1 MALARTIHADLLRVF
16 LLTLVSL
23 FAIPAA
29 TLVFTEYALRSQDAA
44 FLQSVEKRIAADT
57 RLSAADKAEATAFYR
72 SHPLSK
78 ACDATAPEDKN
89 FHDKVCSP
97 YSMQWQFHWA
107 DRAAI
112 WTIVL
117 GAALLAAALV
127 LGALAFANRGLRY
140 ASFVAGW
147 RLMTVSS
154 AVEVVLQ
161 SAMIVWL
168 SFWLTAY
175 FWQSY
180 YVKLIAIAGIAAAA
194 AVFYAIYTLFKK
206 LPSGNE
212 IDGELIGQADAPRLW
227 ERIRQLAG
235 RVQTAPPDQ
244 IVAGIDTNFF
254 VTEAP
259 CEVRGQTLHGRTL
272 FVSIPLLRVL
282 DQTEADAVLAHE
294 LAHLGGGDTRSSAAL
309 GPKLLQFDQ
318 YTWKMRG
325 AGLTIV
331 AHYLLRL
338 YRMIFAFA
346 LARDSRER
354 EYKADR
360 VAAGLTAPSAI
371 VQSLIKISAYA
382 SYRNDVEEKLFAQN
396 RQHDGALGIAGF
408 VAAGLPPYAGSDAF
422 IEAMK
427 TAGVPHPYDSHP
439 PLLERMRNVGHHVPE
454 SDYGAI
460 VATAPQASWADF
472 IETAGAIEQRMWS
485 DYEQRFVQNHELSL
499 AYRYEPATE
508 EERAVVLRHFP
519 PISFALK
526 NGNRIDIS
534 YAGLHPSAEGAA
546 QIPWDEVKGL
556 TYKDSSFGD
565 TLIVTHHDKGLIG
578 ARTTKVK
585 LGLGK
590 QKEHFKAAVGHY
602 WQRHQVMR
610 AQQQQQRK
618 EQALE
623 SSTAHQ

>member
-1 MALARTIHADLLRVF
+1 MALARTIHADLFRVF

-29 TLVFTEYALRSQDAA
+29 TLVFTEYALRTEDAE
-44 FLQSVEKRIAADT
+44 FLQAIEKRIASDT
-57 RLSAADKAEATAFYR
+57 RLSAGDKAQATEFYR
-72 SHPLSK
+72 SHPLSR
-78 ACDATAPEDKN
+78 ACSATAPEDKN

-97 YSMQWQFHWA
+97 YSMHWQFHWA
-107 DRAAI
+107 DRAAG
-112 WTIVL
+112 WTLVL

-154 AVEVVLQ
+154 ALEVALQ
-161 SAMIVWL
+161 GAMLVWL
-168 SFWLTAY
+168 SFWVTAY
-175 FWQSY
+175 FWHSY
-180 YVKLIAIAGIAAAA
+180 YVKLIIIAGIAAAV

-206 LPSGNE
+206 LPFGNE
-212 IDGELIGQADAPRLW
+212 IEGEVVAEADAPRLW
-227 ERIRQLAG
+227 ERIRQLAA
-235 RVQTAPPDQ
+235 RVKTAPPDQ

-259 CEVRGQTLHGRTL
+259 CEVGGRTLQGRTL

-282 DQTEADAVLAHE
+282 DQSEADAVLAHE

-318 YTWKMRG
+318 YTWKMREG
-325 AGLTIV
+325 GLSIV

-354 EYKADR
+354 EYKADS
-360 VAAGLTAPSAI
+360 VAASLTAPGAI
-371 VQSLIKISAYA
+371 VQSLIKIAAYA
-382 SYRNDVEEKLFAQN
+382 SYRNDVERKLFAQD

-408 VAAGLPPYAGSDAF
+408 VAAGLPPYANSDAF
-422 IEAMK
+422 VETMK
-427 TAGVPHPYDSHP
+427 TADVPHPYDSHP

-454 SDYGAI
+454 SAYGAI
-460 VATAPQASWADF
+460 VATAPAASWADD
-472 IETAGAIEQRMWS
+472 IETAAAIEQRLWS

-519 PISFALK
+519 PVAFALK
-526 NGNRIDIS
+526 NGENIEVS
-534 YAGLHPSAEGAA
+534 HAGLRQSVDGGST
-546 QIPWDEVKGL
+546 IGWDEVKNL
-556 TYKDSSFGD
+556 TFQDNTFGD
-565 TLIVTHHDKGLIG
+565 LLVVTHHDKGMLG

-585 LGLGK
+585 VGGLGK
-590 QKEHFKAAVGHY
+590 QKENFKGAVGRY
-602 WQRHQVMR
+602 WQRHQIMR
-610 AQQQQQRK
+610 AQQQQQ
-618 EQALE
+618 QE
-623 SSTAHQ
+623 SPQP

>member
-1 MALARTIHADLLRVF
+1 MAIARTVHADLFRVF

-29 TLVFTEYALRSQDAA
+29 TLVFTEYVLRTEDAD
-44 FLQSVEKRIAADT
+44 FLQGIEKRIASDT
-57 RLSAADKAEATAFYR
+57 RLSAEEKAQTSEFYR

-78 ACDATAPEDKN
+78 ACSATAEEDRE
-89 FHDKVCSP
+89 FHDKVCRP
-97 YSMQWQFHWA
+97 NSMYWHFHWA

-112 WTIVL
+112 WTLAL

-127 LGALAFANRGLRY
+127 LGALAFVNRGLRY

-161 SAMIVWL
+161 SAMLVWL

-212 IDGELIGQADAPRLW
+212 IEGELVSEADAPRLW
-227 ERIRQLAG
+227 ERIRQLAT
-235 RVQTAPPDQ
+235 RVKTAPPDQ
-244 IVAGIDTNFF
+244 VIAGIDTNFF

-259 CEVRGQTLHGRTL
+259 CQVGGRTLNGRTL

-282 DQTEADAVLAHE
+282 DQAEADAVLAHE

-309 GPKLLQFDQ
+309 GPKLQQFDQ

-325 AGLTIV
+325 GGLTIV

-360 VAAGLTAPSAI
+360 VSAGLTAPAAI

-382 SYRNDVEEKLFAQN
+382 SYRNDVEQKLFEQN

-408 VAAGLPPYAGSDAF
+408 VAAGLPPYANSEAF
-422 IEAMK
+422 IETMK
-427 TAGVPHPYDSHP
+427 TADVPHPYDTHP
-439 PLLERMRNVGHHVPE
+439 PLLERMRNVNHHVPE
-454 SDYGAI
+454 SAYGAI
-460 VATAPQASWADF
+460 VATAPGASWADD
-472 IETAGAIEQRMWS
+472 IETAAAIEHRLWS

-508 EERAVVLRHFP
+508 EEHAVVLRHFP
-519 PISFALK
+519 PVKFALK
-526 NGNRIDIS
+526 NGESIEVS
-534 YAGLHPSAEGAA
+534 HAGLHQSVDGGSTVG
-546 QIPWDEVKGL
+546 WDEVKDL
-556 TYKDSSFGD
+556 TYQDNTFGD
-565 TLIVTHHDKGLIG
+565 ILVVTHHDKGMLG

-585 LGLGK
+585 VAGLGK
-590 QKEHFKAAVGHY
+590 QKEDFKAAVGRY
-602 WQRHQVMR
+602 WQRHQIMR
-610 AQQQQQRK
+610 SQQQ
-618 EQALE
+618 EQA
-623 SSTAHQ
+623 SS

>member
-1 MALARTIHADLLRVF
+1 MAIARTIHADLFRVF

-29 TLVFTEYALRSQDAA
+29 TLVFTEYVLRTEDAD
-44 FLQSVEKRIAADT
+44 FLQAIEKRIASDT
-57 RLSAADKAEATAFYR
+57 RLSAEDKAQTTAFYR

-78 ACDATAPEDKN
+78 ACEATAEEDRE
-89 FHDKVCSP
+89 FHDKVCRP
-97 YSMQWQFHWA
+97 NSMYWHFHWA
-107 DRAAI
+107 DRAAL
-112 WTIVL
+112 WTLAL

-161 SAMIVWL
+161 SAMLVWL

-206 LPSGNE
+206 LPSDNE
-212 IDGELIGQADAPRLW
+212 IEGEVVAEADAPRLW
-227 ERIRQLAG
+227 ERIRQLAT
-235 RVQTAPPDQ
+235 RVKTAPPDQ

-259 CEVRGQTLHGRTL
+259 CQVGGRTLDGRTL

-282 DQTEADAVLAHE
+282 DQSEADAVLAHE

-309 GPKLLQFDQ
+309 GPKLQQFDQ

-325 AGLTIV
+325 GGLTIV

-360 VAAGLTAPSAI
+360 VSAGLTAPGAI

-382 SYRNDVEEKLFAQN
+382 SYRNDVERKLFEQN

-408 VAAGLPPYAGSDAF
+408 VAAGLPPYANSEAF
-422 IEAMK
+422 IETMK
-427 TAGVPHPYDSHP
+427 TADVPHPYDTHP

-454 SDYGAI
+454 SAYGAI
-460 VATAPQASWADF
+460 VATAPEASWADD
-472 IETAGAIEQRMWS
+472 IETAAAIEQRLWS

-499 AYRYEPATE
+499 AYRYEPATD

-519 PISFALK
+519 PVAFALK
-526 NGNRIDIS
+526 NDESVEVS
-534 YAGLHPSAEGAA
+534 YAGLHQSVDGGST
-546 QIPWDEVKGL
+546 IGWDEVKDL
-556 TYKDSSFGD
+556 TYQDNTFGD
-565 TLIVTHHDKGLIG
+565 MLVVTHHDTGMLG
-578 ARTTKVK
+578 ARTTQVKV
-585 LGLGK
+585 GGIGK
-590 QKEHFKAAVGHY
+590 QKENFKAVVGRY
-602 WQRHQVMR
+602 WQRHQIMR
-610 AQQQQQRK
+610 AQQKHEQ
-618 EQALE
+618 EQA
-623 SSTAHQ
+623 SS

>member
-1 MALARTIHADLLRVF
+1 MAFARTIHADLLRVF

-29 TLVFTEYALRSQDAA
+29 TLVFTEYALRSQDAE
-44 FLQSVEKRIAADT
+44 FLQSIEKRINTDA
-57 RLSAADKAEATAFYR
+57 RLNAADKAEATAFYR

-107 DRAAI
+107 DRAAL
-112 WTIVL
+112 WTLAL

-154 AVEVVLQ
+154 AIEVVLQ
-161 SAMIVWL
+161 SAMLVWL
-168 SFWLTAY
+168 SFWLTAF
-175 FWQSY
+175 FWHSY

-194 AVFYAIYTLFKK
+194 AVFYAVYTLFKK
-206 LPSGNE
+206 LPSVNA
-212 IDGELIGQADAPRLW
+212 IDGELIAEADAPRLW
-227 ERIRQLAG
+227 ARIRQLAG
-235 RVQTAPPDQ
+235 RVKTAPPDQ

-259 CEVRGQTLHGRTL
+259 IEVAGRTLNGRTL
-272 FVSIPLLRVL
+272 FVSLPLLRVL
-282 DQTEADAVLAHE
+282 DQSEADAVLAHE

-309 GPKLLQFDQ
+309 GPKLRQFDQ
-318 YTWKMRG
+318 YTWKMRSG
-325 AGLTIV
+325 GLTIV

-338 YRMIFAFA
+338 YRMIFEFA

-360 VAAGLTAPSAI
+360 VSAGLTAPSAI

-382 SYRNDVEEKLFAQN
+382 SYRNDVEQKLFAQN
-396 RQHDGALGIAGF
+396 RQHDGALGIARF
-408 VAAGLPPYAGSDAF
+408 VADGLPPYASSEAF
-422 IEAMK
+422 IETMK
-427 TAGVPHPYDSHP
+427 TADVPHPYDSHP
-439 PLLERMRNVGHHVPE
+439 PLLERMRNVDHHVPE
-454 SDYGAI
+454 SVYGAI
-460 VATAPQASWADF
+460 VATAPQATWADE
-472 IETAGAIEQRMWS
+472 IETAPAIEQRLWS
-485 DYEQRFVQNHELSL
+485 EYEQRFVQNHELAL

-508 EERAVVLRHFP
+508 EERIVVLRHFP
-519 PISFALK
+519 PLEFALK
-526 NGNRIDIS
+526 NNERIVVD
-534 YAGLHPSAEGAA
+534 YAGLHPSADGGSTIA
-546 QIPWDEVKGL
+546 WDEVKGL
-556 TYKDSSFGD
+556 TYKDGSFGD
-565 TLIVTHHDKGLIG
+565 TLIVTHHDKAMLG

-585 LGLGK
+585 VAGLGK
-590 QKEHFKAAVGHY
+590 QKDNFRGAVGHY

-610 AQQQQQRK
+610 AQQK
-618 EQALE
+618 EEKDQAP
-623 SSTAHQ
+623 

>member
-1 MALARTIHADLLRVF
+1 MAFARTIHADLLRVF

-29 TLVFTEYALRSQDAA
+29 TLVFTEYALRSQDAE
-44 FLQSVEKRIAADT
+44 FLQSIENRINTDA
-57 RLSAADKAEATAFYR
+57 RLNAADKAEATAFYR

-107 DRAAI
+107 DRAAL
-112 WTIVL
+112 WTLAL

-154 AVEVVLQ
+154 AIEVVLQ
-161 SAMIVWL
+161 SAMLVWL
-168 SFWLTAY
+168 SFWLTAF
-175 FWQSY
+175 FWHSY

-194 AVFYAIYTLFKK
+194 AVFYAVYTLFKK
-206 LPSGNE
+206 LPSVNA
-212 IDGELIGQADAPRLW
+212 IDGELIAEADAPRLW

-235 RVQTAPPDQ
+235 RVKTAPPDQ

-259 CEVRGQTLHGRTL
+259 IEVSGRALNGRTL
-272 FVSIPLLRVL
+272 FVSLPLLRVL
-282 DQTEADAVLAHE
+282 DQSEADAVLAHE

-309 GPKLLQFDQ
+309 GPKLRQFDQ
-318 YTWKMRG
+318 YTWKMRSG
-325 AGLTIV
+325 GLTIV

-338 YRMIFAFA
+338 YRMIFEFA

-354 EYKADR
+354 EYRADR
-360 VAAGLTAPSAI
+360 VSASLTAPSAI

-382 SYRNDVEEKLFAQN
+382 SYRNDVEQKLFAQN
-396 RQHDGALGIAGF
+396 RQHDGALGIARF
-408 VAAGLPPYAGSDAF
+408 VADGLPPYASSEAF
-422 IEAMK
+422 IETMK
-427 TAGVPHPYDSHP
+427 TADVPHPYDSHP
-439 PLLERMRNVGHHVPE
+439 PLLDRMRNVDHHVPE
-454 SDYGAI
+454 SVYGAI
-460 VATAPQASWADF
+460 VATAPEATWADE
-472 IETAGAIEQRMWS
+472 IETAPAIEQRLWS
-485 DYEQRFVQNHELSL
+485 EYEQRFVQNHELAL

-508 EERAVVLRHFP
+508 EERIVVLRHFP
-519 PISFALK
+519 PLEFALK
-526 NGNRIDIS
+526 NNERIVVD
-534 YAGLHPSAEGAA
+534 YAGLHPSADGGSTIA
-546 QIPWDEVKGL
+546 WDEVKGL
-556 TYKDSSFGD
+556 TYKDGSFGD
-565 TLIVTHHDKGLIG
+565 TLIVTHHDKAVLG

-585 LGLGK
+585 VAGLGK
-590 QKEHFKAAVGHY
+590 QKDNFRGAVGHY

-610 AQQQQQRK
+610 AQQK
-618 EQALE
+618 EEKEGENDPA
-623 SSTAHQ
+623 S

>member
-1 MALARTIHADLLRVF
+1 MAFARTIHADLLRVF

-29 TLVFTEYALRSQDAA
+29 TLVFTEYALRSQDAE
-44 FLQSVEKRIAADT
+44 FLQSIEKRINADA
-57 RLSAADKAEATAFYR
+57 RLNAADKAEATAFYR

-112 WTIVL
+112 WTLAL

-161 SAMIVWL
+161 SAMLVWL
-168 SFWLTAY
+168 SFWLTAF
-175 FWQSY
+175 FWHSY

-194 AVFYAIYTLFKK
+194 AVFYAVYTLFKK
-206 LPSGNE
+206 LPSVNA
-212 IDGELIGQADAPRLW
+212 IDGELIAQADAPRLW

-235 RVQTAPPDQ
+235 RVKTAPPDQ

-259 CEVRGQTLHGRTL
+259 IEVGGRTLNGRTL

-282 DQTEADAVLAHE
+282 DQSEADAVLAHE

-309 GPKLLQFDQ
+309 GPKLRQFDQ
-318 YTWKMRG
+318 YTWKMRSG
-325 AGLTIV
+325 GLTIV

-338 YRMIFAFA
+338 YRMIFEFA

-360 VAAGLTAPSAI
+360 VSAGLTAPSAI

-382 SYRNDVEEKLFAQN
+382 SYRNDVEQKLFAQN
-396 RQHDGALGIAGF
+396 RQHDGALGIARF
-408 VAAGLPPYAGSDAF
+408 VADGLPPYASSEAF
-422 IEAMK
+422 IETMK
-427 TAGVPHPYDSHP
+427 TADVPHPYDSHP
-439 PLLERMRNVGHHVPE
+439 PLLERMRNVDHHVPE
-454 SDYGAI
+454 SVYGAI
-460 VATAPQASWADF
+460 VATAPQATWADE
-472 IETAGAIEQRMWS
+472 IETAPAIEQRLWS
-485 DYEQRFVQNHELSL
+485 EYEQRFVQNHELSL
-499 AYRYEPATE
+499 AYRYEPANE
-508 EERAVVLRHFP
+508 EERIVVLRHFP
-519 PISFALK
+519 PLEFALK
-526 NGNRIDIS
+526 GGERIGVD
-534 YAGLHPSAEGAA
+534 YTGLHPSADGGSTIA
-546 QIPWDEVKGL
+546 WDEVKGL
-556 TYKDSSFGD
+556 TYKDGSFGD
-565 TLIVTHHDKGLIG
+565 TLIVTHHDKGMLG

-585 LGLGK
+585 VAGLGK
-590 QKEHFKAAVGHY
+590 QKDNFRGAVGHY
-602 WQRHQVMR
+602 WQRHQIMR
-610 AQQQQQRK
+610 AQQK
-618 EQALE
+618 EEDPA
-623 SSTAHQ
+623 S

>member
-1 MALARTIHADLLRVF
+1 MALARTIRTDLLRVF
-16 LLTLVSL
+16 ALTLVSL

-29 TLVFTEYALRSQDAA
+29 TLGFTEYALRSQDTA
-44 FLQSVEKRIAADT
+44 FLQSIEKRIAGDA
-57 RLSAADKAEATAFYR
+57 RLSPEDKAEATAFYR

-78 ACDATAPEDKN
+78 ACDATSPEDRN

-112 WTIVL
+112 WTIGL

-161 SAMIVWL
+161 GAMLVWL
-168 SFWLTAY
+168 SFWVTAY
-175 FWQSY
+175 FWHSY
-180 YVKLIAIAGIAAAA
+180 YIKLIAIAGIAAAA
-194 AVFYAIYTLFKK
+194 AVFYAVYTLFKK
-206 LPSGNE
+206 LPSDNE
-212 IDGELIGQADAPRLW
+212 IEGELVAEADAPRLW
-227 ERIRQLAG
+227 KRIRQLAA

-259 CEVRGQTLHGRTL
+259 CEVRGQALQGRTL

-354 EYKADR
+354 EHRADR

-382 SYRNDVEEKLFAQN
+382 SYRNDVERRLFEHD
-396 RQHDGALGIAGF
+396 RRHDGALGIAGF
-408 VAAGLPPYAGSDAF
+408 VAAGLPPYAGSEDF

-454 SDYGAI
+454 TAYGAI
-460 VATAPQASWADF
+460 VAAVPQASWADF
-472 IETAGAIEQRMWS
+472 IETAAVIEQRMWS
-485 DYEQRFVQNHELSL
+485 EYEQRFAQNHELSL

-519 PISFALK
+519 PVSFALK
-526 NGNRIDIS
+526 NGNRIDVS
-534 YAGLHPSAEGAA
+534 YSGLHPSADGAA
-546 QIPWDEVKGL
+546 PIPWDEVKGL

-565 TLIVTHHDKGLIG
+565 TLIVTHHDKRTLGG

-585 LGLGK
+585 LGGLGK
-590 QKEHFKAAVGHY
+590 QKEHFKAAAGHY

-610 AQQQQQRK
+610 AQQQQQ
-618 EQALE
+618 
-623 SSTAHQ
+623 HQQEPSPHH

>member
-29 TLVFTEYALRSQDAA
+29 TLVFTEYVLRTEDAE
-44 FLQSVEKRIAADT
+44 FLQAIEKRIASDT
-57 RLSAADKAEATAFYR
+57 RLSAEEKAQTSEFYR

-78 ACDATAPEDKN
+78 ACEATAEEDRE

-97 YSMQWQFHWA
+97 NSMYWHFHWA

-112 WTIVL
+112 WTLAL

-161 SAMIVWL
+161 SAMLVWL

-212 IDGELIGQADAPRLW
+212 IEGEVVAEADAPRLW
-227 ERIRQLAG
+227 ERIRQLAT
-235 RVQTAPPDQ
+235 RVKTAPPDQ

-259 CEVRGQTLHGRTL
+259 CQVGGRTLDGRTL

-282 DQTEADAVLAHE
+282 DQFEADAVLAHE

-309 GPKLLQFDQ
+309 GPKLQQFDQ
-318 YTWKMRG
+318 YTWKMRSG
-325 AGLTIV
+325 GLTIV

-360 VAAGLTAPSAI
+360 VSAGLTAPSAI

-382 SYRNDVEEKLFAQN
+382 SYRNDVERKLFAQN
-396 RQHDGALGIAGF
+396 QEHDGALGIAGF
-408 VAAGLPPYAGSDAF
+408 VAAGLPPYANSEAF
-422 IEAMK
+422 IETMK
-427 TAGVPHPYDSHP
+427 TADVPHPYDTHP

-454 SDYGAI
+454 SAYGAI
-460 VATAPQASWADF
+460 VATAPEASWADD
-472 IETAGAIEQRMWS
+472 IVTAAAIEQRLWS

-519 PISFALK
+519 PVAFALK
-526 NGNRIDIS
+526 NDESVEVS
-534 YAGLHPSAEGAA
+534 YTGLHQSVDGGST
-546 QIPWDEVKGL
+546 IGWDEVKNL
-556 TYKDSSFGD
+556 TYQDNAFGD
-565 TLIVTHHDKGLIG
+565 MLVVTHHDKGMLG

-585 LGLGK
+585 VGGIGK
-590 QKEHFKAAVGHY
+590 QKENFKAAVGRY
-602 WQRHQVMR
+602 WQRHQIMR
-610 AQQQQQRK
+610 AQQQQ
-618 EQALE
+618 EQA
-623 SSTAHQ
+623 SS

>member
-1 MALARTIHADLLRVF
+1 MAFARTIHADLLRVF

-29 TLVFTEYALRSQDAA
+29 TLVFTEYALRSQDAE
-44 FLQSVEKRIAADT
+44 FLQSIEKRINADA
-57 RLSAADKAEATAFYR
+57 RLNATDKAEATAFYR

-112 WTIVL
+112 WTLAL

-161 SAMIVWL
+161 SAMLVWL
-168 SFWLTAY
+168 SFWLTAF
-175 FWQSY
+175 FWHSY

-194 AVFYAIYTLFKK
+194 AVFYAVYTLFKK
-206 LPSGNE
+206 LPSVNA
-212 IDGELIGQADAPRLW
+212 IDGELIAQADAPRLW

-235 RVQTAPPDQ
+235 RVKTAPPDQ

-259 CEVRGQTLHGRTL
+259 IEVGGRTLNGRTL

-282 DQTEADAVLAHE
+282 DQSEADAVLAHE

-309 GPKLLQFDQ
+309 GPKLRQFDQ
-318 YTWKMRG
+318 YTWKMRSG
-325 AGLTIV
+325 GLTIV

-338 YRMIFAFA
+338 YRMIFEFA

-360 VAAGLTAPSAI
+360 VSAGLTAPSAI

-382 SYRNDVEEKLFAQN
+382 SYRNDVEQKLFAQN
-396 RQHDGALGIAGF
+396 RQHDGALGIARF
-408 VAAGLPPYAGSDAF
+408 VADGLPPYASSEAF
-422 IEAMK
+422 IETMK
-427 TAGVPHPYDSHP
+427 TADVPHPYDSHP
-439 PLLERMRNVGHHVPE
+439 PLLERMRNVDHHVPE
-454 SDYGAI
+454 SVYGAI
-460 VATAPQASWADF
+460 VATAPQATWADE
-472 IETAGAIEQRMWS
+472 IETAPAIEQRLWS
-485 DYEQRFVQNHELSL
+485 EYEQRFVQNHELSL
-499 AYRYEPATE
+499 AYRYEPANE
-508 EERAVVLRHFP
+508 EERIVVLRHFP
-519 PISFALK
+519 PLEFALK
-526 NGNRIDIS
+526 GGERIGVD
-534 YAGLHPSAEGAA
+534 YTGLHPSADGGSTIA
-546 QIPWDEVKGL
+546 WDEVKGL
-556 TYKDSSFGD
+556 TYKDGSFGD
-565 TLIVTHHDKGLIG
+565 TLIVTHHDKGMLG

-585 LGLGK
+585 VAGLGK
-590 QKEHFKAAVGHY
+590 QKDNFRDAVGRY
-602 WQRHQVMR
+602 WQRHQIMR
-610 AQQQQQRK
+610 AQQK
-618 EQALE
+618 EEDPA
-623 SSTAHQ
+623 S

>member
-1 MALARTIHADLLRVF
+1 MAFARTIHADLLRVF

-29 TLVFTEYALRSQDAA
+29 TLVFTEYALRSQDAE
-44 FLQSVEKRIAADT
+44 FLQSIENRINTDA
-57 RLSAADKAEATAFYR
+57 RLNAADKAEATAFYR

-107 DRAAI
+107 DRAAL
-112 WTIVL
+112 WTLAL
-117 GAALLAAALV
+117 GAALLTAALV

-161 SAMIVWL
+161 SAMLVWL
-168 SFWLTAY
+168 SFWLTAF
-175 FWQSY
+175 FWHSY

-194 AVFYAIYTLFKK
+194 AVFYAVYTLFKK
-206 LPSGNE
+206 LPSVNA
-212 IDGELIGQADAPRLW
+212 IDGELIVEADAPRLW

-235 RVQTAPPDQ
+235 RVKTAPPDQ

-259 CEVRGQTLHGRTL
+259 IEVSGRALNGRTL
-272 FVSIPLLRVL
+272 FVSLPLLRVL
-282 DQTEADAVLAHE
+282 DQSEADAVLAHE

-309 GPKLLQFDQ
+309 GPKLRQFDQ
-318 YTWKMRG
+318 YTWKMRSG
-325 AGLTIV
+325 GLTIV

-338 YRMIFAFA
+338 YRMIFEFA

-360 VAAGLTAPSAI
+360 VSASLTAPSAI

-382 SYRNDVEEKLFAQN
+382 SYRNDVEQKLFAQN
-396 RQHDGALGIAGF
+396 RQHDGALGIARF
-408 VAAGLPPYAGSDAF
+408 VADGLPPYASSEAF
-422 IEAMK
+422 IETMK
-427 TAGVPHPYDSHP
+427 TADVPHPYDSHP
-439 PLLERMRNVGHHVPE
+439 PLLERMRNVDHHVPE
-454 SDYGAI
+454 SVYGAI
-460 VATAPQASWADF
+460 VATPPEATWADE
-472 IETAGAIEQRMWS
+472 IETAPAIEQRLWS
-485 DYEQRFVQNHELSL
+485 EYEQRFVQNHELAL

-508 EERAVVLRHFP
+508 EERIVVLRHFP
-519 PISFALK
+519 PLEFALK
-526 NGNRIDIS
+526 NNERIVVD
-534 YAGLHPSAEGAA
+534 YAGLHPSADGGSTIA
-546 QIPWDEVKGL
+546 WDEVKGL
-556 TYKDSSFGD
+556 TYKDGSFGD
-565 TLIVTHHDKGLIG
+565 TLIVTHHDKAMLG

-585 LGLGK
+585 VAGLGK
-590 QKEHFKAAVGHY
+590 QKDNFRGAVGHY

-610 AQQQQQRK
+610 AQQK
-618 EQALE
+618 EEKEGENDPA
-623 SSTAHQ
+623 S

>member
-1 MALARTIHADLLRVF
+1 MALARTIHADLFRVF

-29 TLVFTEYALRSQDAA
+29 TLVFTEYALRSEDTE
-44 FLQSVEKRIAADT
+44 FLQAIEKRIASDA
-57 RLSAADKAEATAFYR
+57 RLSAGDKAQATEFYR

-78 ACDATAPEDKN
+78 ACSATAAEDKN

-97 YSMQWQFHWA
+97 YSMHWQFHWA
-107 DRAAI
+107 ERAAL
-112 WTIVL
+112 WTLAL

-154 AVEVVLQ
+154 AAEVALQ
-161 SAMIVWL
+161 SAMLVWL

-175 FWQSY
+175 FWHSY
-180 YVKLIAIAGIAAAA
+180 YVKLIIIAGIAAAVA
-194 AVFYAIYTLFKK
+194 GFYAIYTLFKK
-206 LPSGNE
+206 LPFGNE
-212 IDGELIGQADAPRLW
+212 IEGEVVAEADAPRLW
-227 ERIRQLAG
+227 ERIRQLAA
-235 RVQTAPPDQ
+235 RVKTAPPDQ

-259 CEVRGQTLHGRTL
+259 CDVGQTLNGRTL

-282 DQTEADAVLAHE
+282 DQSEADAVLAHE

-318 YTWKMRG
+318 YTWKMRAG
-325 AGLTIV
+325 GLTIV

-360 VAAGLTAPSAI
+360 VSASLTAPGAI

-382 SYRNDVEEKLFAQN
+382 SYRNDVEQKLFAQN

-408 VAAGLPPYAGSDAF
+408 VAAGLPPYAQSDAF
-422 IEAMK
+422 VEAMK
-427 TAGVPHPYDSHP
+427 TADVPHPYDSHP

-454 SDYGAI
+454 NAYGAI
-460 VATAPQASWADF
+460 VAAAPGASWADD
-472 IETAGAIEQRMWS
+472 IETAAAIEQRLWS

-519 PISFALK
+519 PVAFALK
-526 NGNRIDIS
+526 NGESIEVS
-534 YAGLHPSAEGAA
+534 HAGLRQSVDGGST
-546 QIPWDEVKGL
+546 IGWDEVKDL
-556 TYKDSSFGD
+556 TYQDNTFGD
-565 TLIVTHHDKGLIG
+565 VLVVTHHDKGVLG

-585 LGLGK
+585 VGGLGK
-590 QKEHFKAAVGHY
+590 QKEDFKGTVGRY
-602 WQRHQVMR
+602 WQRHQIMR
-610 AQQQQQRK
+610 AQQQQQ
-618 EQALE
+618 QD
-623 SSTAHQ
+623 SPQP

>member
-1 MALARTIHADLLRVF
+1 MALARTIHADLFRVF

-29 TLVFTEYALRSQDAA
+29 TLVFTEYALRTEDAE
-44 FLQSVEKRIAADT
+44 FLQAIEKRIASDT
-57 RLSAADKAEATAFYR
+57 RLSAGDKAQATEFYR

-78 ACDATAPEDKN
+78 ACSATAPEDKN

-97 YSMQWQFHWA
+97 YSMHWQFHWA
-107 DRAAI
+107 DRAAG
-112 WTIVL
+112 WTLVL

-154 AVEVVLQ
+154 ALEVALQ
-161 SAMIVWL
+161 GAMLVWL

-175 FWQSY
+175 FMQSY
-180 YVKLIAIAGIAAAA
+180 YVKLIIIAGIAAAV

-206 LPSGNE
+206 LPFGNE
-212 IDGELIGQADAPRLW
+212 IEGEVVAEADAPRLW
-227 ERIRQLAG
+227 ERIRQLAA
-235 RVQTAPPDQ
+235 RVKTAPPDQ

-259 CEVRGQTLHGRTL
+259 CEVGGRTLQGRTL

-282 DQTEADAVLAHE
+282 DQSEADAVLAHE

-318 YTWKMRG
+318 YTWKMREG
-325 AGLTIV
+325 GLSIV

-354 EYKADR
+354 EYKADS
-360 VAAGLTAPSAI
+360 VAASLTAPGAI
-371 VQSLIKISAYA
+371 VQSLIKIAAYA
-382 SYRNDVEEKLFAQN
+382 SYRNDVERKLFAQD

-408 VAAGLPPYAGSDAF
+408 VAAGLPPYANSDAF
-422 IEAMK
+422 VETMK
-427 TAGVPHPYDSHP
+427 TADVPHPYDSHP

-454 SDYGAI
+454 SAYGAI
-460 VATAPQASWADF
+460 VATAPAASWADD
-472 IETAGAIEQRMWS
+472 IETAAAIEQRLWS

-519 PISFALK
+519 PVAFALK
-526 NGNRIDIS
+526 NGENIEVS
-534 YAGLHPSAEGAA
+534 HAGLRQSVDGGST
-546 QIPWDEVKGL
+546 IGWDEVKNL
-556 TYKDSSFGD
+556 TFQDNTFGD
-565 TLIVTHHDKGLIG
+565 LLVVTHHDKGMLG

-585 LGLGK
+585 VGGLGK
-590 QKEHFKAAVGHY
+590 QKENFKGAVGRY
-602 WQRHQVMR
+602 WQRHQIMR
-610 AQQQQQRK
+610 AQQQQQ
-618 EQALE
+618 QE
-623 SSTAHQ
+623 SPQP

>member
-1 MALARTIHADLLRVF
+1 MALARTIHADLFRVF

-29 TLVFTEYALRSQDAA
+29 TLVFTEYVLRTEDAD
-44 FLQSVEKRIAADT
+44 FLQAIEKRIASDT
-57 RLSAADKAEATAFYR
+57 RLSAEQKAQTSEFYR

-78 ACDATAPEDKN
+78 ACGATAEEDRE
-89 FHDKVCSP
+89 FHDKVCRP
-97 YSMQWQFHWA
+97 NSMYWHFHWA

-112 WTIVL
+112 WTLAL

-161 SAMIVWL
+161 SAMLVWL

-206 LPSGNE
+206 LPWGNE
-212 IDGELIGQADAPRLW
+212 IEGELVAEADAPRLW
-227 ERIRQLAG
+227 ERIRQLAA
-235 RVQTAPPDQ
+235 RVKTTPPDQ
-244 IVAGIDTNFF
+244 VVAGIDTNFF

-259 CEVRGQTLHGRTL
+259 CQVGGQTLGGRTL

-282 DQTEADAVLAHE
+282 DQSEADAALAHE

-309 GPKLLQFDQ
+309 GPKLQQFDQ

-325 AGLTIV
+325 GGLTIV

-360 VAAGLTAPSAI
+360 VAAGLTAPAAI

-382 SYRNDVEEKLFAQN
+382 SYRNDVERKLFEQN

-408 VAAGLPPYAGSDAF
+408 VAAGLPPYANSEAF
-422 IEAMK
+422 IETMK
-427 TAGVPHPYDSHP
+427 TADVPHPYDTHP
-439 PLLERMRNVGHHVPE
+439 PLLERMRNVNHHVPE
-454 SDYGAI
+454 SAYGAI
-460 VATAPQASWADF
+460 VATAPGASWADD
-472 IETAGAIEQRMWS
+472 IETAAAIEQRLWS

-508 EERAVVLRHFP
+508 EEHAVVRRHFP
-519 PISFALK
+519 PIRFALK
-526 NGNRIDIS
+526 NDES
-534 YAGLHPSAEGAA
+534 VEVSHAGLHQSADGGST
-546 QIPWDEVKGL
+546 IGWDEVKNL
-556 TYKDSSFGD
+556 TYQDNTFGD
-565 TLIVTHHDKGLIG
+565 VLVVTHHDKGMLG

-585 LGLGK
+585 VAGIGK
-590 QKEHFKAAVGHY
+590 QKEDFKAAVGRY
-602 WQRHQVMR
+602 WQRHQIMR
-610 AQQQQQRK
+610 SQQQ
-618 EQALE
+618 EQA
-623 SSTAHQ
+623 SS

>member
-1 MALARTIHADLLRVF
+1 MALARTVHADLFRVF

-29 TLVFTEYALRSQDAA
+29 TLAFTEYALRSQDAE
-44 FLQSVEKRIAADT
+44 FLQAIEKRIANDS
-57 RLSAADKAEATAFYR
+57 RLTPAEKAEATGFYR
-72 SHPLSK
+72 SHQLSK
-78 ACDATAPEDKN
+78 ACDATAPEDRN

-147 RLMTVSS
+147 RLMTVSC

-161 SAMIVWL
+161 SAMLVWL

-175 FWQSY
+175 FWHSY
-180 YVKLIAIAGIAAAA
+180 YIKLIALAGIAAGA

-212 IDGELIGQADAPRLW
+212 IEGELVSQADAPRLW
-227 ERIRQLAG
+227 ERIRQLAA
-235 RVQTAPPDQ
+235 RVKTAPPDH

-259 CEVRGQTLHGRTL
+259 CEVKGRTLQGRTL
-272 FVSIPLLRVL
+272 FVSLPLLRVL

-318 YTWKMRG
+318 YTWKMRSG
-325 AGLTIV
+325 GLTIV

-360 VAAGLTAPSAI
+360 VAAGLTAPHAI

-382 SYRNDVEEKLFAQN
+382 SYRNDVERKLFEQD
-396 RQHDGALGIAGF
+396 REHDGALGIARF
-408 VAAGLPPYAGSDAF
+408 VADGLPPYASSPAF

-454 SDYGAI
+454 SAYGGI
-460 VATAPQASWADF
+460 VATAPQASWADE
-472 IETAGAIEQRMWS
+472 IETAHDIEQRLWS
-485 DYEQRFVQNHELSL
+485 EYEQRFVQNHELSL

-519 PISFALK
+519 PVGFELK
-526 NGNRIDIS
+526 NGERVDIS
-534 YAGLHPSAEGAA
+534 YEGMHPSANAA
-546 QIPWDEVKGL
+546 DGGSAIPWDEVKSL
-556 TYKDSSFGD
+556 TYKDGSFGD
-565 TLIVTHHDKGLIG
+565 TLIVTHHDKGMLG

-585 LGLGK
+585 LAGLGK
-590 QKEHFKAAVGHY
+590 QKENFKGVVGHY
-602 WQRHQVMR
+602 WRRHQIMR
-610 AQQQQQRK
+610 AQQQQQ
-618 EQALE
+618 Q
-623 SSTAHQ
+623 QQ

>member
-29 TLVFTEYALRSQDAA
+29 TLVFTEYALRSQDAE
-44 FLQSVEKRIAADT
+44 FLQAIEKRIAGDS
-57 RLSAADKAEATAFYR
+57 RLSSADKTEATEFYR

-78 ACDATAPEDKN
+78 ACDATAPEDRN

-127 LGALAFANRGLRY
+127 LGALAFANRGMRY

-161 SAMIVWL
+161 SAMLVWL

-180 YVKLIAIAGIAAAA
+180 YVKLIALAGIAAGA

-206 LPSGNE
+206 LPWGNE
-212 IDGELIGQADAPRLW
+212 IEGELISQADAPRLW

-235 RVQTAPPDQ
+235 RVKTTPPDQ

-259 CEVRGQTLHGRTL
+259 CEVKGRTFQGRTL
-272 FVSIPLLRVL
+272 FVSLPLLRVL

-318 YTWKMRG
+318 YTWKMRSG
-325 AGLTIV
+325 GLTIV

-338 YRMIFAFA
+338 YRMIFSFA

-360 VAAGLTAPSAI
+360 VAAGLTAPHAI

-382 SYRNDVEEKLFAQN
+382 SYRNDVERKLFAQN
-396 RQHDGALGIAGF
+396 REHDGALGIARF
-408 VAAGLPPYAGSDAF
+408 VADGLPPYASSDVF

-427 TAGVPHPYDSHP
+427 TADVPHPYDSHP

-454 SDYGAI
+454 SAYGAI
-460 VATAPQASWADF
+460 VATAPEASWADD
-472 IETAGAIEQRMWS
+472 IETAPAIEQRLWS
-485 DYEQRFVQNHELSL
+485 EYEQRFVQNHELSL

-519 PISFALK
+519 PVSFALK
-526 NGNRIDIS
+526 NGERIDIT
-534 YAGLHPSAEGAA
+534 YAGLHPGADGGST
-546 QIPWDEVKGL
+546 IGWDEVKGL

-565 TLIVTHHDKGLIG
+565 TLIVTHHDKGMLG

-585 LGLGK
+585 LAGLGK
-590 QKEHFKAAVGHY
+590 QKENFKAAVGHY
-602 WQRHQVMR
+602 WQRHQIMR
-610 AQQQQQRK
+610 AQQQRQQ
-618 EQALE
+618 QQ
-623 SSTAHQ
+623 S

>member
-1 MALARTIHADLLRVF
+1 MAFARTIHADLLRVF

-29 TLVFTEYALRSQDAA
+29 TLVFTEYALRSQDAE
-44 FLQSVEKRIAADT
+44 FLQSIENRINTDA
-57 RLSAADKAEATAFYR
+57 RLNAADKAEATAFYR

-107 DRAAI
+107 DRAAL
-112 WTIVL
+112 WTLAL

-154 AVEVVLQ
+154 AIEVVLQ
-161 SAMIVWL
+161 SAMLVWL
-168 SFWLTAY
+168 SFWLTAF
-175 FWQSY
+175 FWHSY

-194 AVFYAIYTLFKK
+194 AVFYAVYTLFKK
-206 LPSGNE
+206 LPSVNA
-212 IDGELIGQADAPRLW
+212 IDGELIAEADAPRLW

-235 RVQTAPPDQ
+235 RVKTAPPDQ

-259 CEVRGQTLHGRTL
+259 IEVSGRALNGRTL
-272 FVSIPLLRVL
+272 FVSLPLLRVL
-282 DQTEADAVLAHE
+282 DQSEADAVLAHE

-309 GPKLLQFDQ
+309 GPKLRQFDQ
-318 YTWKMRG
+318 YTWKMRSG
-325 AGLTIV
+325 GLTIV

-338 YRMIFAFA
+338 YRMIFEFA

-360 VAAGLTAPSAI
+360 VSASLTAPSAI

-382 SYRNDVEEKLFAQN
+382 SYRNDVEQKLFAQN
-396 RQHDGALGIAGF
+396 RQHDGALGIARF
-408 VAAGLPPYAGSDAF
+408 VADGLPPYASSEAF
-422 IEAMK
+422 IETMK
-427 TAGVPHPYDSHP
+427 TADVPHPYDSHP
-439 PLLERMRNVGHHVPE
+439 PLLERMRNVDHHVPE
-454 SDYGAI
+454 NVYGAI
-460 VATAPQASWADF
+460 VATAPEATWADE
-472 IETAGAIEQRMWS
+472 IETAPAIEQRLWS
-485 DYEQRFVQNHELSL
+485 EYEQRFVQNHELAL

-508 EERAVVLRHFP
+508 EERIVVLRHFP
-519 PISFALK
+519 PLEFALK
-526 NGNRIDIS
+526 NNERIVVD
-534 YAGLHPSAEGAA
+534 YAGLHPSADGGLTIA
-546 QIPWDEVKGL
+546 WDEVKGL
-556 TYKDSSFGD
+556 TYKDGSFGD
-565 TLIVTHHDKGLIG
+565 TLIVTHHDKAMLG

-585 LGLGK
+585 VAGLGK
-590 QKEHFKAAVGHY
+590 QKDNFRGAVGHY

-610 AQQQQQRK
+610 AQQK
-618 EQALE
+618 EEKEGENDPA
-623 SSTAHQ
+623 S

>member
-1 MALARTIHADLLRVF
+1 MAFARTIHADLLRVF

-29 TLVFTEYALRSQDAA
+29 TLVFTEYALRSQDAE
-44 FLQSVEKRIAADT
+44 FLQSIENRINTDA
-57 RLSAADKAEATAFYR
+57 RLNAADKAEATAFYR

-107 DRAAI
+107 DRAAL
-112 WTIVL
+112 WTLAL

-154 AVEVVLQ
+154 AIEVVLQ
-161 SAMIVWL
+161 SAMLVWL
-168 SFWLTAY
+168 SFWLTAF
-175 FWQSY
+175 FWHSY

-194 AVFYAIYTLFKK
+194 AVFYAVYTLFKK
-206 LPSGNE
+206 LPSVNA
-212 IDGELIGQADAPRLW
+212 IDGELIAEADAPRLW

-235 RVQTAPPDQ
+235 RVKTAPPDQ

-259 CEVRGQTLHGRTL
+259 IEVSGRALNGRTL
-272 FVSIPLLRVL
+272 FVSLPLLRVL
-282 DQTEADAVLAHE
+282 DQSEADAVLAHE

-309 GPKLLQFDQ
+309 GPKLRQFDQ
-318 YTWKMRG
+318 YTWKMRSG
-325 AGLTIV
+325 GLTIV

-338 YRMIFAFA
+338 YRMIFEFA

-360 VAAGLTAPSAI
+360 VSASLTAPSAI

-382 SYRNDVEEKLFAQN
+382 SYRNDVEQKLFAQN
-396 RQHDGALGIAGF
+396 RQHDGALGIARF
-408 VAAGLPPYAGSDAF
+408 VADGLPPYASSEAF
-422 IEAMK
+422 IETMK
-427 TAGVPHPYDSHP
+427 TADVPHPYDSHP
-439 PLLERMRNVGHHVPE
+439 PLLERMRNVDHHVPE
-454 SDYGAI
+454 SVYGAI
-460 VATAPQASWADF
+460 VATAPEATWADE
-472 IETAGAIEQRMWS
+472 IETAPAIEQRLWS
-485 DYEQRFVQNHELSL
+485 EYEQRFVQNHELAL

-508 EERAVVLRHFP
+508 EERIVVLRHFP
-519 PISFALK
+519 PLEFALK
-526 NGNRIDIS
+526 NNERIVVD
-534 YAGLHPSAEGAA
+534 YAGLHPSADGGSTIA
-546 QIPWDEVKGL
+546 WDEVKGL
-556 TYKDSSFGD
+556 TYKDGSFGD
-565 TLIVTHHDKGLIG
+565 TLIVMHHDKAMLG

-585 LGLGK
+585 VAGLGK
-590 QKEHFKAAVGHY
+590 QKDNFRGAVGHY

-610 AQQQQQRK
+610 AQQK
-618 EQALE
+618 EEKEGENDPA
-623 SSTAHQ
+623 S